1 MSNPQTDNPAAPPA
15 PKPAAPATAAVD
27 AAAKKKA
34 AALERKRKAAAEA
47 ARIASLTPLP
57 APHEKNWPWSEG
69 GMTGNRKKKP
79 MIIAV
84 TTENCTGCA
93 GSPVCINYCPVD
105 ECMYWIPDD
114 DHPPFGRIEVDA
126 QTCIGC
132 KQCIA
137 KGPDGTLLDG
147 CPWDAIEMR
156 PTAEVEADL
165 GVRFEF

>member
-1 MSNPQTDNPAAPPA
+1 MPDQPSKTRPPR
-15 PKPAAPATAAVD
+15 TASRASTGGD
-27 AAAKKKA
+27 AAARRKA
-34 AALERKRKAAAEA
+34 AAAERKRKAREEA
-47 ARIASLTPLP
+47 LRIASLTPLA
-57 APHEKNWPWSEG
+57 APHAKEWPWSEG
-69 GMTGNRKKKP
+69 SMTGNRKKKP
-79 MIIAV
+79 ALVAV

-105 ECMYWIPDD
+105 ECMYWIQDE

-147 CPWDAIEMR
+147 CPWDAIEMV
-156 PTAEVEADL
+156 PISEVEAKLD
-165 GVRFEF
+165 VKYEF